1 MEAVKCKA
9 ENIKQDDKNKW
20 NSISF
25 KIKMWMDSTIL
36 LKRKRKAR
44 RFSNLIKRQ
53 KSNPLLFARHL
64 KQKDFTG
71 GDFTGGKNKMVNV
84 C

>member
-1 MEAVKCKA
+1 MTKS
-9 ENIKQDDKNKW
+9 KW

-25 KIKMWMDSTIL
+25 KIKMWMDSTIFV
-36 LKRKRKAR
+36 KEKKW

-53 KSNPLLFARHL
+53 KSNLLLFTRHL
-64 KQKDFTG
+64 KQKDFIG
-71 GDFTGGKNKMVNV
+71 GDFTGGKNKMGNV

>member
-1 MEAVKCKA
+1 MGAVKCKA

-44 RFSNLIKRQ
+44 SFSNLIKRQ
-53 KSNPLLFARHL
+53 KSNLLLFTRHL
-64 KQKDFTG
+64 KQKDFTR